1 MLRIWNGKWGWSL
14 ERDMRAQVRDQE
26 RTFYSLARGHVLK
39 RKDKTTTD
47 KLLL

>member
-1 MLRIWNGKWGWSL
+1 MENGDGL
-14 ERDMRAQVRDQE
+14 FRETCRPRLG

-39 RKDKTTTD
+39 RKDKTTTY